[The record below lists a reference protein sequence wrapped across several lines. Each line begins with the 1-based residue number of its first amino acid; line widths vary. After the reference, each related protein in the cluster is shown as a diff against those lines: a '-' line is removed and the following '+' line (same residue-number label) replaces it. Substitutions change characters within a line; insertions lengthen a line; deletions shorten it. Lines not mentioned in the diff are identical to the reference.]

1 MLKLFSL
8 IIAFSLVVFAKVLTP
23 KNITPFL
30 NSHKFV
36 VVEYWYPDCG
46 YCKLLVPHLNAA
58 KRALKGVTFATFNTD
73 IDDNAVIRNRYN
85 VEFTPTLVIYK
96 YGKEVSRQIS
106 TLSKQEIVNWIKKYR
121 KIK

>member
-1 MLKLFSL
+1 MEIVKKVLLVVLFS
-8 IIAFSLVVFAKVLTP
+8 VFINAKALNQQT
-23 KNITPFL
+23 ITPFL

-46 YCKLLVPHLNAA
+46 YCKLLNPHLNAA

-73 IDDNAVIRNRYN
+73 IDDNALIRNRYG

-106 TLSKQEIVNWIKKYR
+106 VLSKQEIINWINRYR
-121 KIK
+121 